1 MIKSNQK
8 ILNMTLIL
16 LDGLLCVAA
25 MVAAYFLRFSCY
37 SGAHLGLGLYLRM
50 LVVTVPVYALLYHL
64 LGLHESFRYK
74 GFLTEAGKII
84 QANLLGLMFL
94 QMLAFLGKEI
104 HLSRMVLLLF
114 FFLNTAAS
122 GVMRYL
128 LRKVLRKMRSGGRN
142 QKHFLIVGWN
152 EMAEDLCKKLIGN
165 KALGCYIDAYL
176 GSGTPSQKLSFL
188 PRAGRIQDLE
198 KYLACHTPDEVVL
211 CLEYE
216 QYPQLQHLLEVCEKY
231 GVKSSLLPL
240 YAQYL
245 PSRLHIEEIEG
256 IPLMN
261 LRHIP
266 LDEAFNRVLK
276 RATDIVI
283 SLTGLVVLSPLLLAV
298 ALLVKVTS
306 PGPVLYCQER
316 VGLNRRPFLMY
327 KFRSMRADDS
337 GRDKTAWSTR
347 TDDRRT
353 PIGAFLRKFSID
365 ELPQLYNVLR
375 GDMSIVG
382 PRPEL
387 PYFVD
392 KFKEEVPMY
401 MLKHLVR
408 PGITGWAQVLG
419 WRGDTSITQ
428 RIKCD
433 LYYIENWSF
442 LLDIKIILMTAFCM
456 FNRSEKLGGGA
467 DKPQQE
473 EKEGETP

>member
-1 MIKSNQK
+1 
-8 ILNMTLIL
+8 MTLIL
-16 LDGLLCVAA
+16 LDGLLCAA
-25 MVAAYFLRFSCY
+25 TMIGAYLLRFANY
-37 SGAHLGLGLYLRM
+37 SGAHLGLGIYLRL
-50 LVVTVPVYALLYHL
+50 LVPTVPVYALLYHL
-64 LGLHESFRYK
+64 LGLHESFRYR

-104 HLSRMVLLLF
+104 HLSRMVLMLF
-114 FFLNTAAS
+114 FAMNTAAS

-128 LRKVLRKMRSGGRN
+128 LRRVLRRMRSGGRN

-165 KALGCYIDAYL
+165 KSLGCYIDAYL
-176 GSGTPSQKLSFL
+176 GSGTPSGKLSFL

-256 IPLMN
+256 IPLMD

-266 LDEAFNRVLK
+266 LDGAMNRVLK
-276 RATDIVI
+276 RATDIAI
-283 SLTGLVVLSPLLLAV
+283 SLTALVVLSPFLLVV
-298 ALLVKVTS
+298 ALLVKLTS
-306 PGPVLYCQER
+306 PGPVFYSQER

-327 KFRSMRADDS
+327 KFRSMRVDDS
-337 GRDKTAWSTR
+337 GRDKTAWSTK

-353 PIGAFLRKFSID
+353 PIGAFLRKLSID

-387 PYFVD
+387 PFFVER
-392 KFKEEVPMY
+392 FKEEVPMY

-408 PGITGWAQVLG
+408 PGITGWAQVQG

-442 LLDIKIILMTAFCM
+442 LFDIKIILMTAFCM
-456 FNRSEKLGGGA
+456 FNHSERLLPQGEEDEAEGGTR
-467 DKPQQE
+467 P
-473 EKEGETP
+473 

>member
-16 LDGLLCVAA
+16 LDGLICAA
-25 MVAAYFLRFSCY
+25 TMIGAYLLRFANY
-37 SGAHLGLGLYLRM
+37 SGAHLGLGIYLRL
-50 LVVTVPVYALLYHL
+50 LVPTVPVYALLYHL
-64 LGLHESFRYK
+64 LGLHESFRYR

-104 HLSRMVLLLF
+104 HLSRMVLMLF
-114 FFLNTAAS
+114 FAMNTAAS

-128 LRKVLRKMRSGGRN
+128 LRRVLRRMRSGGRN

-165 KALGCYIDAYL
+165 KSLGCYIDAYL
-176 GSGTPSQKLSFL
+176 GSGTPSGKLSFL

-256 IPLMN
+256 IPLMD

-276 RATDIVI
+276 RGTDII
-283 SLTGLVVLSPLLLAV
+283 LSLGGLVFLSPFLLLV
-298 ALLVKVTS
+298 ALLVKASS
-306 PGPVLYCQER
+306 PGPVLYSQER
-316 VGLNRRPFLMY
+316 VGLNRRTFQMY

-337 GRDKTAWSTR
+337 GRDKTAWSTS

-387 PYFVD
+387 PFFVD

-408 PGITGWAQVLG
+408 PGITGWAQVQG

-433 LYYIENWSF
+433 LYYIESWSF
-442 LLDIKIILMTAFCM
+442 LLDIKIIFMTAFCM
-456 FNRSEKLGGGA
+456 FNRSEKLGKA
-467 DKPQQE
+467 AKARQE
-473 EKEGETP
+473 REEETP

>member
-16 LDGLLCVAA
+16 LDALVCAAA
-25 MVAAYFLRFSCY
+25 MVTAYYLRFAFY
-37 SGAHLGLGLYLRM
+37 DRAHLGLELYLRL
-50 LVVTVPVYALLYHL
+50 LVPTVPVYAMLYHL
-64 LGLHESFRYK
+64 TGLHESFRYK

-84 QANLLGLMFL
+84 RANLMGFVFL
-94 QMLAFLGKEI
+94 QMLAFLGKEV
-104 HLSRMVLLLF
+104 HLSRMVFFLF
-114 FFLNTAAS
+114 FFLNVAAS
-122 GVMRYL
+122 STMRYL
-128 LRKVLRKMRSGGRN
+128 LRKMLRKMRSGGRN

-152 EMAEDLCKKLIGN
+152 EMAEEFCKKLIGN
-165 KALGCYIDAYL
+165 KVLGCYIDAYL
-176 GSGTPSQKLSFL
+176 GNGTPSEKLSFL
-188 PRAGRIQDLE
+188 PRGGRIQDLE

-245 PSRLHIEEIEG
+245 PSRLYVEEIEG
-256 IPLMN
+256 IPLMD

-276 RATDIVI
+276 RATDLVL
-283 SLTGLVVLSPLLLAV
+283 SFTALVVLSPFLLAV
-298 ALLVKVTS
+298 ALLVKLTS
-306 PGPVLYCQER
+306 PGPVFYRQER
-316 VGLNRRPFLMY
+316 VGLNRRTFMMY
-327 KFRSMRADDS
+327 KFRSMRTDDT
-337 GRDKTAWSTR
+337 GQDKTAWSTK

-392 KFKEEVPMY
+392 KFKEEIPMY

-408 PGITGWAQVLG
+408 PGITGWAQVRG
-419 WRGDTSITQ
+419 WRGDTSIAQ

-433 LYYIENWSF
+433 LYYIENWSY
-442 LLDIKIILMTAFCM
+442 LLDIKIMFLTLFCM
-456 FNRSEKLGGGA
+456 FNKSEQLGSSEKKDG
-467 DKPQQE
+467 KP
-473 EKEGETP
+473 EKEG

>member
-16 LDGLLCVAA
+16 LDGAVCGCA
-25 MVAAYFLRFSCY
+25 MVAAYFLRFVFY
-37 SGAHLGLGLYLRM
+37 HDAHLGLEVYLRL
-50 LVVTVPVYALLYHL
+50 LVPTIPVYALLYHL
-64 LGLHESFRYK
+64 TGLHESFRYK

-84 QANLLGLMFL
+84 QANLFGLMIL
-94 QMLAFLGKEI
+94 QMLAFLSKEV
-104 HLSRMVLLLF
+104 HLSRMVFLLF
-114 FFLNTAAS
+114 CLLNISAS
-122 GVMRYL
+122 SAMRYL
-128 LRKVLRKMRSGGRN
+128 LRHTLRKMRSGGRN
-142 QKHFLIVGWN
+142 LKHFLIVGWN
-152 EMAEDLCKKLIGN
+152 DMAEEFCSKLIGN
-165 KALGCYIDAYL
+165 KVLGCYVDAYL
-176 GSGTPSQKLSFL
+176 GTGTPSKKLSFL

-245 PSRLHIEEIEG
+245 PSRLYVEEIEG
-256 IPLMN
+256 IPLMD

-266 LDEAFNRVLK
+266 LDEPLNRILK

-283 SLTGLVVLSPLLLAV
+283 SLTALAALSPLLLLV
-298 ALLVKVTS
+298 AALVKITS
-306 PGPVLYCQER
+306 PGPVFYSQER
-316 VGLNRRPFLMY
+316 VGLNRRKFMMY
-327 KFRSMRADDS
+327 KFRSMRTDDS
-337 GRDKTAWSTR
+337 GRDKTAWSTK

-365 ELPQLYNVLR
+365 ELPQFYNVLR

-387 PYFVD
+387 PFFVD

-408 PGITGWAQVLG
+408 PGITGWAQVQG
-419 WRGDTSITQ
+419 WRGDTDITQ

-442 LLDIKIILMTAFCM
+442 LLDVKIMFLTAFCM
-456 FNRSEKLGGGA
+456 FNKSEDLPSK
-467 DKPQQE
+467 DKGD
-473 EKEGETP
+473 GE